1 MAAFPVPSRDP
12 VVQAYLKLST
22 SNVSDTLDRLQL
34 RGAPHGI
41 LPLWPGCQKVVGR
54 AMTMKLV
61 PEGPASPVLGTLEA
75 IVAAR
80 PGDVLV
86 IDHGGRTNVNSWG
99 GIATFTAVTYGLA
112 GVVIDGVT
120 RDVDEMKALGFPAY
134 ARGIIQQSIRNR
146 CAFAGHS
153 LEVQLAGVPV
163 RPGDLVV
170 GDDNG
175 IVIVPQAHIQDVLR
189 IAQECAETEEKVKD
203 WIARGVHPVEAHER
217 VKYDRMTDPGPR
229 SAR

>member
-1 MAAFPVPSRDP
+1 MAPDPVLGRDP
-12 VVQAYLKLST
+12 IIQAFLRLST
-22 SNVSDTLDRLQL
+22 SNVSDALDRLAL

-41 LPLWPGCQKVVGR
+41 LPLWPGCQKIVGR

-61 PEGPASPVLGTLEA
+61 REGSASPVLGTLET

-86 IDHGGRTNVNSWG
+86 VDHDGRADVNSWG
-99 GIATFTAVTYGLA
+99 GIATFTAVRHGLA

-134 ARGIIQQSIRNR
+134 AKGVIQQSIRNR
-146 CAFAGHS
+146 CAFGGHS
-153 LEVQLAGVPV
+153 VEVQLAGVPV
-163 RPGDLVV
+163 KPGDLVM

-175 IVIVPQAHIQDVLR
+175 IVIVPETL
-189 IAQECAETEEKVKD
+189 IAQVLEIAQQCLATEEKVKE
-203 WIARGVHPVEAHER
+203 WIAQGVNPVEAHER
-217 VKYDRMTDPGPR
+217 VKYDLMTDPGHR
-229 SAR
+229 GGR

>member
-1 MAAFPVPSRDP
+1 MTPYPVPSRDP
-12 VVQAYLKLST
+12 LIEAYLKLST
-22 SNVSDTLDRLQL
+22 SNVSDALDRLQL
-34 RGAPHGI
+34 KGAPHGI

-61 PEGPASPVLGTLEA
+61 PQGSASPVLGTLEA

-86 IDHGGRTNVNSWG
+86 IDHGGRRDVNSWG
-99 GIATFTAVTYGLA
+99 GIATFTAVQHGLL

-134 ARGIIQQSIRNR
+134 AKGIIQQSIRNR
-146 CAFAGHS
+146 CAFGGHS
-153 LEVQLAGVPV
+153 IEVQLAGVAV
-163 RPGDLVV
+163 RPLDLVI

-175 IVIVPQAHIQDVLR
+175 VVIVPQAHIADVLQ
-189 IAQECAETEEKVKD
+189 IAQACAETEEKVKE
-203 WIARGVHPVEAHER
+203 WIAQGINPVEAHER
-217 VKYDRMTDPGPR
+217 VKYDLMTGPGHR
-229 SAR
+229 LSR